1 MGMFDDRVLLLW
13 FVGVLVLGLAFLG
26 GLAAGSLANTLL
38 VGTWVVAGLVWW
50 LVR

>member
-1 MGMFDDRVLLLW
+1 MWMFDDRVLMVW
-13 FVGVLVLGLAFLG
+13 FVGVLVLAGLFLVG
-26 GLAAGSLANTLL
+26 VAMGSVANALL

>member
-1 MGMFDDRVLLLW
+1 MFDDRVLMLW
-13 FVGVLVLGLAFLG
+13 FVGVLVLAGILLVGLG
-26 GLAAGSLANTLL
+26 MGSLPNALL

>member
-1 MGMFDDRVLLLW
+1 MWMFDDRVLLLW
-13 FVGVLVLGLAFLG
+13 FVGVLVLAGIVLM